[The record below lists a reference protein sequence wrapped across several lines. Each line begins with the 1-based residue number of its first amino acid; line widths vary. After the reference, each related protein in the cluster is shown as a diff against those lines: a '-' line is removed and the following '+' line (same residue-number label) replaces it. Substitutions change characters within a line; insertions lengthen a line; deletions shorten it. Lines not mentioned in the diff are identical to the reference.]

1 MEYELS
7 NYELTEKILKMWVAM
22 NIMEIESVISIR
34 KSPGLESF
42 KGEFYQN
49 FKIFLQQS
57 T

>member
-22 NIMEIESVISIR
+22 NIMEIKSVISIR
-34 KSPGLESF
+34 KSPGLKSF